1 VWLSDGMADD
11 TNNDGTTD
19 NAASVAAL
27 DTGLD
32 QLTALVAAVQP
43 ADLDKPTPCTDWQVR
58 DLVDHILHSTAGMTK
73 AARGEQ
79 VDWTAPTPHED
90 DPAAAFAK
98 RASELRSVMADAGE
112 AANADWQ
119 LAEIATHSWDLATAL
134 GRSTA
139 DLDPVVAERGLGF
152 MSAQLTDDKRG
163 AAFQPEQQPPAGAD
177 AYQRIA
183 AFAGRTV

>member
-1 VWLSDGMADD
+1 MADD
-11 TNNDGTTD
+11 TNSGASSETAHSES
-19 NAASVAAL
+19 AASVAAL

-32 QLTALVAAVQP
+32 QMSAMIAAVGP
-43 ADLDKPTPCTDWQVR
+43 DDLDRATPCTDWKVR

-90 DPAAAFAK
+90 DPAAAFAG
-98 RASELRSVMADAGE
+98 RASDLRSVMADAGE

-119 LAEIATHSWDLATAL
+119 LAELATHTWDLATAL
-134 GRSTA
+134 GRSTS

-163 AAFQPEQQPPAGAD
+163 AAFQPEQQAPAGAD

-183 AFAGRTV
+183 AFAGRSV

>member
-1 VWLSDGMADD
+1 MADD
-11 TNNDGTTD
+11 TNDSGTTD

-32 QLTALVAAVQP
+32 QLAELVATVGP
-43 ADLDKPTPCTDWQVR
+43 DDLDKPTPCTDWQVR
-58 DLVDHILHSTAGMTK
+58 DLVDHVLHSTAGMAK

-79 VDWTAPTPHED
+79 VDWSAPTPHAD
-90 DPAAAFAK
+90 DPVAAFGE
-98 RASELRSVMADAGE
+98 RAQELRTVMADAGE

-119 LAEIATHSWDLATAL
+119 LAELATHTWDLATAL
-134 GRSTA
+134 GRSTS

-163 AAFQPEQQPPAGAD
+163 EAFQPEQQAPAGAD

-183 AFAGRTV
+183 AFAGRSV